1 MIVMFMPGHKRLLF
15 VTDHER
21 LLNVTGHERL
31 LNVTG
36 QESIA
41 HNGGWVGGWG
51 VGNLFFVICKP
62 K

>member
-41 HNGGWVGGWG
+41 HNWVGGG
-51 VGNLFFVICKP
+51 GNLLFVICKP